1 MQTILIV
8 GGARSGKSRRA
19 LELARQ
25 MPGERVFIATAE
37 PSDTELAARIE
48 RHRRD
53 RGPEFTTVEAPIDL
67 VDALEA
73 AAGADRVVI
82 VDCLTLWLGNL
93 MHYERD
99 VDAHSAALV
108 AFLKT
113 APGPVMLV
121 SNEVGTGLVPTA
133 SLGRAFRDAQGE
145 LNQAVAAVC
154 ECVELVVA
162 GLPVVV
168 KPG

>member
-8 GGARSGKSRRA
+8 GGTRSGKSRRA

-37 PSDTELAARIE
+37 PSDTEMAARIE

-53 RGPEFTTVEAPIDL
+53 RGPEFATVEAPIEL
-67 VDALEA
+67 VDALETVS
-73 AAGADRVVI
+73 GPDRVVI

-99 VDAHSAALV
+99 VDAHMDALV
-108 AFLKT
+108 GFLEA

-121 SNEVGTGLVPTA
+121 SNEVGTGLVPPT

-154 ECVELVVA
+154 ERVEFMIA
-162 GLPVVV
+162 GLPLVV
-168 KPG
+168 KPR

>member
-1 MQTILIV
+1 MQKTLIV

-19 LELARQ
+19 LELAGQ
-25 MPGERVFIATAE
+25 LPGERVFVATAE
-37 PSDTELAARIE
+37 PSDAEMAARIE

-53 RGPEFTTVEAPIDL
+53 RGPEFTTVEAPLDL
-67 VDALEA
+67 LNALKTVS
-73 AAGADRVVI
+73 GPDRVVI

-99 VDAHSAALV
+99 VDAHTAALV
-108 AFLKT
+108 AFLEA
-113 APGPVMLV
+113 APGPVILV
-121 SNEVGTGLVPTA
+121 SNEVGTGLVPTT

-154 ECVELVVA
+154 ERVEFMVA
-162 GLPVVV
+162 GLPVAV